1 MPARHLNS
9 CQRASP
15 SAPADSLAQVRA
27 GASNTS
33 ERRVVFAPM
42 MNSNPFLFPSIVMGS
57 SMLVSLAWH
66 VVVIVL
72 VYKIWQKVKHLPG

>member
-1 MPARHLNS
+1 MRLFD
-9 CQRASP
+9 RE
-15 SAPADSLAQVRA
+15 DSD
-27 GASNTS
+27 
-33 ERRVVFAPM
+33 RRRRRLVFPPM
-42 MNSNPFLFPSIVMGS
+42 MNNQFLLPSIVMGS

>member
-1 MPARHLNS
+1 MEVRLYLAGAMPARLT
-9 CQRASP
+9 
-15 SAPADSLAQVRA
+15 VRA
-27 GASNTS
+27 RGFRPPAKAASI
-33 ERRVVFAPM
+33 PL
-42 MNSNPFLFPSIVMGS
+42 MNMNNPFLFPSIVMGS